1 MAVIRGPGFVGRTSE
16 RELLDGLLARV
27 RVGES
32 EVLVIR
38 GEAGIGKTAL
48 LRYTARQAS
57 GYRVAELTG
66 MEAEM
71 ELAFAGIHQL
81 CGPMLNRLS
90 GLPPPQRDAL
100 SVALGLAAGEVP
112 DRFLVGLAVLSL
124 LATVA
129 EERPLLC
136 LVDDAQWLDGA
147 SSQVVGFV
155 ARRVRA
161 ESVAIVVAV
170 REPAVAPDFEG
181 LPELRLEGLPEG
193 DARSLLHGVVSGRL
207 DGGVVDRIVGE
218 TAGNPLALL
227 ELPGRM
233 TAAELAGGFE
243 LPATGELPA
252 HIERHYIRR
261 IRELPE
267 PTQRLMLLAAAEPVG
282 DAPLVLRAGRRL
294 GIETDALAPA
304 EAAQLLQL
312 GTSVRFH
319 HPLVRSAVYRAAA
332 PDSRQRAHEALAE
345 VSDPDSDADRRAWH
359 RALASTG
366 PDEDV
371 AAELE
376 RSAARAQAR
385 GGAAA
390 TAAFLDRAA
399 GLTPDPARR
408 RERALVAAGASVQAG
423 DFTAAR
429 RLLAVADAGPLG
441 DFQRAQ
447 VDLLQ
452 AQLAFVSSRG
462 TDAIALLLAAA
473 RRLEKLE
480 VSIARETYVDAFSAG
495 LFGARLNGSVGIP
508 EVADAA
514 RAAPRAPHVEPSSA
528 DLLLDALVAL
538 ADDYDTAVP
547 RCREAILR
555 LSGEKASSKERLR
568 WLWQGCVL
576 ALEIWDDEHAL
587 SLSRSSVQIA
597 RETGTLSELALALS
611 AHTPILVFCGDLSS
625 AAATVSE
632 TESVQ
637 EATGIRSAPY
647 GALILSAWQGR
658 EGDTTNL
665 IEATEREANARGE
678 GIGLAI
684 SAYARAVVCNGL
696 GRYEEALAAAVAASE
711 HREVVAENW
720 GLSELI
726 EPATRT
732 GRTDLAA
739 EAMSRLARK
748 ARATGTDWALGIDA
762 RSRALLSEDARAEGS
777 FQQAIDRLS
786 RTGVRAELA
795 RTHLLFGEW
804 LRRMNRRVDARAELR
819 IAHDSFAS
827 MGMEAFAERAE
838 RELSATGDTVRKRT
852 VETRDDL
859 TAQEREIAALAR
871 DGLSNP
877 EIGARLFLSRRTVE
891 WHLRHV
897 FAKLG
902 IQSRRELSSALAN
915 PVPGPLAVT
924 APPPPV
930 R

>member
-1 MAVIRGPGFVGRTSE
+1 MSE

-27 RVGES
+27 RGGGS

-48 LRYTARQAS
+48 LRYAARQAS
-57 GYRVAELTG
+57 GYRVAQLTG
-66 MEAEM
+66 VEAEM
-71 ELAFAGIHQL
+71 ELPFAGIHQL
-81 CGPMLNRLS
+81 CVPMLDRLDA
-90 GLPPPQRDAL
+90 LPTPQRDAL
-100 SVALGLAAGEVP
+100 SVALGLAAGKAP
-112 DRFLVGLAVLSL
+112 DWFLVGLAVLSL
-124 LATVA
+124 LAAVA

-136 LVDDAQWLDGA
+136 LVEDAQWLDAA
-147 SSQVVGFV
+147 SSQIVGLV

-161 ESVAIVVAV
+161 ESVAIVVAL
-170 REPAVAPDFEG
+170 REPVTAPDFDGLAELRIEG
-181 LPELRLEGLPEG
+181 LPEQ
-193 DARSLLHGVVSGRL
+193 DALSLLRGVISGRL
-207 DGGVVDRIVGE
+207 DSRVVDRIVGE

-243 LPATGELPA
+243 LPAAAELPA
-252 HIERHYIRR
+252 HIEDHYVGR
-261 IRELPE
+261 IRQLPE
-267 PTQRLMLLAAAEPVG
+267 VTQRLMLVAAAEPVG
-282 DAPLVLRAGRRL
+282 DALLILRAGRRL
-294 GIETDALAPA
+294 GIETGALAPA
-304 EAAQLLQL
+304 EAAQLLQI
-312 GTSVRFH
+312 GTNVRFR
-319 HPLVRSAVYRAAA
+319 HPLVRSAVYRAAP
-332 PDSRQRAHEALAE
+332 PDSRQRAHEALAA

-359 RALASTG
+359 RALAAAG
-366 PDEDV
+366 PEEAV

-390 TAAFLDRAA
+390 TAAFLDRAVA
-399 GLTPDPARR
+399 LTPDPARR
-408 RERALVAAGASVQAG
+408 RERALAAAGASVQAG
-423 DFTAAR
+423 DFTTAR
-429 RLLAVADAGPLG
+429 RLLAMADAGPLG

-447 VDLLQ
+447 LDLLQ

-473 RRLEKLE
+473 RRLEMLE
-480 VSIARETYVDAFSAG
+480 LSIARETYVDAFSAA
-495 LFGARLNGSVGIP
+495 LFGARLNGRIGIP

-514 RAAPRAPHVEPSSA
+514 RGAPRTSQAEPSTV

-538 ADDYDTAVP
+538 AEDYETAVP

-555 LSGEKASSKERLR
+555 LSGEKASAKERLR

-576 ALEIWDDEHAL
+576 ALEIWDDQHAL
-587 SLSRSSVQIA
+587 LLSRSSVQIA

-611 AHTPILVFCGDLSS
+611 AHTPSLVFCGDLAT

-632 TESVQ
+632 TESVE

-647 GALILSAWQGR
+647 GALILSAWQGT
-658 EGDTTNL
+658 EAVTVNL
-665 IEATEREANARGE
+665 IEMTEREANARGE

-684 SAYARAVVCNGL
+684 SAYARAVLCNGL

-732 GRTDLAA
+732 GQSDLAA
-739 EAMSRLARK
+739 EAVKRLTRK
-748 ARATGTDWALGIDA
+748 AHVTGTDWALGVAA
-762 RSRALLSEDARAEGS
+762 RSQALLREDDRAEGC
-777 FQQAIDRLS
+777 FRKAIDHLS
-786 RTGVRAELA
+786 QTGVQAELA
-795 RTHLLFGEW
+795 RTQLLYGEW
-804 LRRMNRRVDARAELR
+804 LRRMNRRVDAREQVR
-819 IAHDSFAS
+819 IAYDSFAS
-827 MGMEAFAERAE
+827 MGMAAFAERAS
-838 RELSATGDTVRKRT
+838 RELLATGDTVRKRT

-859 TAQEREIAALAR
+859 TPQERQIADLAR

-902 IQSRRELSSALAN
+902 IQSRRDLSSALTGSVSARHDE
-915 PVPGPLAVT
+915 PG
-924 APPPPV
+924 
-930 R
+930 